1 MDSFTIK
8 NLTIPHKLIL
18 APMCGITNLPF
29 RLICKKYQAGLVF
42 NQMVSA
48 KALIMK
54 DKKSMGM
61 LTFQESERPI
71 AMQVFGNDEKV
82 LSEAAKIIE
91 QTGCDLIDLNLGC
104 PARKIVNDGGG
115 SALLNDIDKLSSILK
130 AMRKSLTIPF
140 TIKIRAGWDSESIK
154 APEVAK
160 LAENEGIDAVTIH
173 ARTRAQGY
181 KGQANWGL
189 IKEIK
194 EGVSI
199 PVIGNGDVK
208 QASDAHRMMAQTGCD
223 AVMTG
228 RAAFHQPWIFQD
240 FIHNTDTMLSHN
252 DLLAML
258 LQHYDYARDFFGD
271 SRGLKIMRK
280 FICSYTKGIRGGSAF
295 RNEILRLDDWETIKE
310 KLPVF
315 FNALK

>member
-1 MDSFTIK
+1 MEGFSIN
-8 NLTIPHKLIL
+8 NLHIPHKLIL

-54 DKKSMGM
+54 DKKSLGM

-115 SALLNDIDKLSSILK
+115 SALLNDISKLTGILK
-130 AMRKSLTIPF
+130 AMRQSLTIPF
-140 TIKIRAGWDSESIK
+140 TIKIRAGWDSENIK

-160 LAENEGIDAVTIH
+160 LAQNEGIDAITIH

-181 KGQANWGL
+181 KGHANWGL

-194 EGVSI
+194 ESVSI

-208 QASDAHRMMAQTGCD
+208 TASDAHRMMAETGCD

-228 RAAFHQPWIFQD
+228 RAAFHKPWIFQD
-240 FIHNTDTMLSHN
+240 FINNTDTILNHHDMLN
-252 DLLAML
+252 ML
-258 LQHYDYARDFFGD
+258 MEHYQYARDFFGD
-271 SRGLKIMRK
+271 SRGLRIMRK
-280 FICSYTKGIRGGSAF
+280 FICSYTKGMRGGSSF
-295 RNEILRLDDWETIKE
+295 RNEILRSDDWDTIKE
-310 KLPVF
+310 KLSVF
-315 FNALK
+315 FNSLE